1 MLLSACPELIKR
13 DLVAARTLSSTSIL
27 FRLYTVYQPGGGVEK
42 AALLKQ
48 VTEPKIGSSV
58 ADLLGGLRQWRRLLG
73 RAAELRLALPDP
85 IVLATVLGRMADSLV
100 KHGGHQMGYRI
111 SGVRQELMVDTRP
124 TMEAVRDFA
133 EVLQAEAEELAL
145 STNAKMFSTV
155 PTAAPVL
162 KALQMNGQDGSTSL
176 PVSTSSRGPCKYWKS
191 EEGCRRGTLC
201 MYQHDMEGMRGR
213 CWSCGG
219 SNHLK
224 KDCPYKSVSNGSGG
238 GDTKTPRR
246 VSKIKEKMTPEK
258 SSPGA
263 AQGEKVAK
271 VVAQDGLKEKSTDGG
286 EAVKEPVK
294 VSVPVTPPEVQEAP
308 KGSAAEL
315 LKEATGLLKS
325 LKSVKSIKLKQVVL
339 DESLNGGQWALLDG
353 GATHALRRARGDE
366 LEGLIAVEVEL
377 ASGSATLYR
386 SRDHHTLL
394 SLHEV
399 EPILPLHL
407 LVSKGYRVVWKTDG
421 CRISHPSYGQV
432 NCSMRQGC
440 PVMPRAEA
448 LEMLHRFEMEEK
460 LGMYLKE
467 KERTWWKQH
476 FPEVPEEVLKHMVG
490 QGEDPMVWT
499 CPWNRRQ
506 RRGHRQGKGVVVH
519 LFSGADPSVW
529 TKENWGDYQVICV
542 DTAMGSQFN
551 IHHPGV
557 WAYLWTLAEGGYIKA
572 VVGGPPCR
580 TVSRLR
586 NRGPPGPR
594 RLRGRDDERWH
605 LDHLDPFE
613 MELVN
618 SDSALMLK
626 QVALWAKSN
635 ECRTTPRV
643 PTGFFMESP
652 EDPRDYLED
661 GEEAEICPSFFN
673 FKEIQQFVGH
683 ENMIYFAFDQGQTG
697 HRRRKPTG
705 IVTNL
710 PDLGQL
716 SGLRGGGVTAAIQ
729 GGLGERIM
737 ASKSWAEWSPGLVA
751 AVKESLKMYLHQ
763 LDADGAE
770 VRADP
775 QLRKID
781 MAAWRKHVRQ
791 QHVPYRRDCRVC
803 LEAMGTSQPHRR
815 SHNASSSFT
824 MSLDLAGPY
833 QVGRDLGTG
842 KSCRYMMVAVVP
854 IPVLHELPVAQEV
867 PDLQPE
873 DVDEVPELPAEVE
886 PDEPVEEVGQDV
898 VDALNE
904 RANIEEMAEPAS
916 VQNVTLM
923 EPLQSRNVDH
933 VVAAMSKLHAKFKM
947 LGINVMRLHTDR
959 ERSFSHAKVQR
970 WCEQR
975 QMVQTMTAGDDPAAN
990 GRCEGEI
997 GQLKRRLRLILHESG
1012 VDAAFWPCAARHAA
1026 EERFRLQVQRLGLSM
1041 KPMLRFGAHV
1051 AVKIKGWNRLG
1062 QPLSNPFKSMQLLG
1076 PSPLM
1081 STGWVTMDEHNVMH
1095 VRTAIIPDPDGDE
1108 AQLELRQIDAGGGR
1122 ANRGRRLIGKQS
1134 DDPHT
1139 LQGAMPL
1146 LFEQPRPELAGP
1158 ALLKMRAGGETASGE
1173 ETVGEIKNQKT
1184 DGIVFR

>member
-1 MLLSACPELIKR
+1 M
-13 DLVAARTLSSTSIL
+13 
-27 FRLYTVYQPGGGVEK
+27 
-42 AALLKQ
+42 
-48 VTEPKIGSSV
+48 
-58 ADLLGGLRQWRRLLG
+58 G

-85 IVLATVLGRMADSLV
+85 VVLSSVLGRMADALAKV
-100 KHGGHQMGYRI
+100 GGLQVGYRI
-111 SGVRQELMVDTRP
+111 SAVRQELMVDTRP
-124 TMEAVRDFA
+124 TMEAVRDYA

-145 STNAKMFSTV
+145 VTNSKMFSTAS
-155 PTAAPVL
+155 TAAPVL
-162 KALQMNGQDGSTSL
+162 KALQVAGQDGSSTL
-176 PVSTSSRGPCKYWKS
+176 PASTSTKGPCRYWKTD
-191 EEGCRRGTLC
+191 EGCKRGAACTF
-201 MYQHDMEGMRGR
+201 QHDMEGMRGR

-224 KDCPYKSVSNGSGG
+224 KDCPHKTALGGING

-258 SSPGA
+258 GSPGA

-271 VVAQDGLKEKSTDGG
+271 VVAQDEIKGASTDGVAA
-286 EAVKEPVK
+286 EKEPVK
-294 VSVPVTPPEVQEAP
+294 VPVSVAPAQVQEAP
-308 KGSAAEL
+308 KETAADL
-315 LKEATGLLKS
+315 MKEAASLLKS
-325 LKSVKSIKLKQVVL
+325 LRSVKSIKLKQVIL
-339 DESLNGGQWALLDG
+339 DENSGVGQWALLDG
-353 GATHALRRARGDE
+353 GATHALRRARVDE
-366 LEGLIAVEVEL
+366 LEGLVAVEVEL
-377 ASGSATLYR
+377 ASGSTTLYR
-386 SRDHHTLL
+386 SKDHQTLL

-407 LVSKGYRVVWKTDG
+407 LVSKGYRVVWKTEG
-421 CRISHPSYGQV
+421 CRISHPTYGQV

-448 LEMLHRFEMEEK
+448 LEMLHRFETEEK

-467 KERTWWKQH
+467 TERIWWKEH
-476 FPEVPEEVLKHMVG
+476 FPEVPEEVLRHMVG

-529 TKENWGDYQVICV
+529 TKENWGSYQCICV

-557 WAYLWTLAEGGYIKA
+557 WAYLWKLAEGGFIKA
-572 VVGGPPCR
+572 VIGGPPCR
-580 TVSRLR
+580 TTSRLR

-613 MELVN
+613 LELVN

-626 QVALWAKSN
+626 HMALWVKSN
-635 ECRTTPRV
+635 ECRTLPME

-652 EDPRDYLED
+652 EDPKDYLED
-661 GEEAEICPSFFN
+661 EEEAKICPSFFN
-673 FKEIQQFVGH
+673 FKEVQQFVGK
-683 ENMIYFAFDQGQTG
+683 EGLIYFAFDQGQTG

-710 PDLGQL
+710 PEMSQL
-716 SGLRGGGVTAAIQ
+716 AGLRGGGVTAAIH
-729 GGLGERIM
+729 GGLGERIL

-751 AVKESLKMYLHQ
+751 AVKESLKMYLDM
-763 LDADGAE
+763 LDAHGAE
-770 VRADP
+770 VRSDP
-775 QLRKID
+775 QLRKLD
-781 MAAWRKHVRQ
+781 MASWRKHVRQ
-791 QHVPYRRDCRVC
+791 QHVPFRKDCRVC
-803 LEAMGTSQPHRR
+803 LESMGTSHPHRR

-854 IPVLHELPVAQEV
+854 IPVLHELPVAHEI

-873 DVDEVPELPAEVE
+873 DVEEAPEHPEEEE
-886 PDEPVEEVGQDV
+886 PEEPVEDVEQDV
-898 VDALNE
+898 VNALNE
-904 RANIEEMAEPAS
+904 KANIEEMAEPAS

-923 EPLQSRNVDH
+923 EPVQSRHVDH
-933 VVAAMSKLHAKFKM
+933 LVAAMSKLHAKYRM

-959 ERSFSHAKVQR
+959 EKSFLHAKVQR

-975 QMVQTMTAGDDPAAN
+975 QLVQTMTSGDDPAAN
-990 GRCEGEI
+990 GRCEVEV
-997 GQLKRRLRLILHESG
+997 GQLKRRLRLMLHESE
-1012 VDAAFWPCAARHAA
+1012 VDAALWPCAARHAA

-1041 KPMLRFGAHV
+1041 KPMLRFGAQV
-1051 AVKIKGWNRLG
+1051 AVKVKRWHRRA
-1062 QPLSNPFKSMQLLG
+1062 QPLSNPFRSMQLLG
-1076 PSPLM
+1076 PSPFM
-1081 STGWVTMDEHNVMH
+1081 STGWITKDEHNVMH

-1122 ANRGRRLIGKQS
+1122 GNRGRRLIGKQS
-1134 DDPHT
+1134 DDPHP

-1146 LFEQPRPELAGP
+1146 LFEQPRAELAGP
-1158 ALLKMRAGGETASGE
+1158 ALIKMRAGGETVGGE
-1173 ETVGEIKNQKT
+1173 NQKEKEKFLT
-1184 DGIVFR
+1184 QNPPCLLPRHPLRVALTVAWWSVQTVVFANRFNVGILGTTRLWMRPL